1 MLGGGNFLVQ
11 NKVLPGTYI
20 NFVSV
25 RRPSNI
31 FGDRG
36 YATFAMPLSWGDEL
50 ITLSKEELQKD
61 SLKLLGLSF
70 DDELLRPVREVLLN
84 AKTLY
89 LYRLN
94 GKGEKAKVTVNGLNI
109 TAKYAGLGGNKI
121 EVAFKEDIDNKD
133 NIVFEVYFYGRKVLS
148 EKYKKTDKIMSNDYV
163 DVSGEANYTELGGQ
177 VKALAGGTDKE
188 VKADDYSEYLKTIES
203 YYFNTI
209 GYAGDDDSIKSLFVS
224 FAKRM
229 RDEVG
234 KKCQV
239 VLYNKAANYEGVINV
254 TSKAKEDLA
263 GFVYYVLGA
272 SAGCDVNK
280 GLDNSLYLGEYTLI
294 DKLAQRDLEK
304 AIIKGEFVFHRDND
318 DVRVLEDI
326 NSFIEHTKDKNKDF
340 AQNQVIRVLD
350 QIAMDIAKIFNSM
363 YIGKVQNN
371 EDGRI
376 SLWADITNHAKTLEK
391 LGAIEDFE
399 PTDVVVKAGH
409 DKDSV
414 EVDYLVKPI
423 MVMRKFYMIVRVK

>member
-94 GKGEKAKVTVNGLNI
+94 GKGEKAKVTVNGLTI

-133 NIVFEVYFYGRKVLS
+133 NIVFEVYFHGRKVLS
-148 EKYKKTDKIMSNDYV
+148 EKYKKTDKIISNDYV
-163 DVSGEANYTELGGQ
+163 DVSGEANYTELGGEL
-177 VKALAGGTDKE
+177 KALAGGTDKE

-229 RDEVG
+229 RGEVG

-254 TSKAKEDLA
+254 TSKAKEEEA

-371 EDGRI
+371 EDGRV

-399 PTDVVVKAGH
+399 PSDVVVKAGH

-423 MVMRKFYMIVRVK
+423 MVMRKLYMIVRVK

>member
-1 MLGGGNFLVQ
+1 MLGGGNFLTQ

-31 FGDRG
+31 FGERG

-50 ITLSKEELQKD
+50 ITLSKDELEKD

-70 DDELLRPVREVLLN
+70 DAKELRPVREVLLN

-89 LYRLN
+89 LYRLG
-94 GKGEKAKVTVNGLNI
+94 GKGEKAKSTINGMTL
-109 TAKYAGLGGNKI
+109 TAKYSGTAGNSI

-133 NIVFEVYFYGRKVLS
+133 NVIFELFFFGKKVLS
-148 EKYKKTDKIMSNDYV
+148 EKYKKTDTVESNDYV
-163 DVSGEANYTELGGQ
+163 DVSGKANYTELSGE
-177 VKALAGGTDKE
+177 VKSLLGGTDKE
-188 VKADDYSEYLKTIES
+188 VTTEDYSDYLRTIES

-209 GYAGDDDSIKSLFVS
+209 GYAGNDEDIKNLFVS

-239 VLYNKAANYEGVINV
+239 VLYKKAANYEGVINV
-254 TSKAKEDLA
+254 TSTAKEDAA

-280 GLDNSLYLGEYTLI
+280 GLDNSLYLGEYTLA

-326 NSFIEHTKDKNKDF
+326 NSFTEFSKDKNNDF

-363 YIGKVQNN
+363 YVGKVQNN

-391 LGAIEDFE
+391 LGAIEDFVPE
-399 PTDVVVKAGH
+399 DVVVKAGQ
-409 DKDSV
+409 DKDTV

-423 MVMRKFYMIVRVK
+423 MVMRKLYMIVRVK

>member
-1 MLGGGNFLVQ
+1 MLGGGNFLTQ

-31 FGDRG
+31 FGERG

-50 ITLSKEELQKD
+50 ITLSKDELQKD
-61 SLKLLGLSF
+61 SLKLLGLSY
-70 DDELLRPVREVLLN
+70 DDDRLRPVREVLLN

-94 GKGEKAKVTVNGLNI
+94 GRGEKAKNTINGLTL
-109 TAKYAGLGGNKI
+109 TAKYAGAAGNNI

-133 NIVFEVYFYGRKVLS
+133 NIIFDLYFFGRKVLS
-148 EKYKKTDKIMSNDYV
+148 EKVKKTDTLSSNDYV
-163 DVSGEANYTELGGQ
+163 DVSGKANYTDLSGEP
-177 VKALAGGTDKE
+177 KALQGGTDKE
-188 VKADDYSEYLKTIES
+188 VTAEDHSEYLKTIES

-209 GYAGDDDSIKSLFVS
+209 GYAGSDDKIKSLYVS
-224 FAKRM
+224 FVKRM

-234 KKCQV
+234 KKCQA
-239 VLYNKAANYEGVINV
+239 VLHKKAANYEGVINV
-254 TSKAKEDLA
+254 TSSAKEEAA

-280 GLDNSLYLGEYTLI
+280 GLDNSLYLGEYTLL

-304 AIIKGEFVFHRDND
+304 AIINGEFIFHRDND
-318 DVRVLEDI
+318 DIRILEDI
-326 NSFIEHTKDKNKDF
+326 NSFTEFTKDKNHDF

-391 LGAIEDFE
+391 LGAIEDFV
-399 PTDVVVKAGH
+399 PDDVVVKAGA
-409 DKDSV
+409 DKDTV

-423 MVMRKFYMIVRVK
+423 MVMRKLYMIVRVK